1 MRSQG
6 ARVRRSQ
13 VYTERIRHVVPLQ
26 VLAGWLIAAAMTS
39 LFALT
44 FAALGLTGADLTTD
58 SIWATVALALGFW
71 AGGLFTGLRVRGAP
85 LLHGILIGLTS
96 LAVWFALN
104 ILGVFVP
111 GLLWEALSPGLTAI
125 LLLVQMA
132 TATAGA
138 WIGHRVALRG
148 GQELRG

>member
-1 MRSQG
+1 M
-6 ARVRRSQ
+6 Q
-13 VYTERIRHVVPLQ
+13 VKLA
-26 VLAGWLIAAAMTS
+26 VLADYANV
-39 LFALT
+39 
-44 FAALGLTGADLTTD
+44 TGD
-58 SIWATVALALGFW
+58 GK
-71 AGGLFTGLRVRGAP
+71 
-85 LLHGILIGLTS
+85 
-96 LAVWFALN
+96 LN